1 MSIDSKAGYYLLSN
15 EIMVWTFKYLIMQS
29 SDKFLL
35 LLVEEMKALISKNH
49 NQRPL
54 KGKIKVSGL

>member
-1 MSIDSKAGYYLLSN
+1 
-15 EIMVWTFKYLIMQS
+15 MQS